1 MAKKKVSRFE
11 SWDEVGV
18 AIGNIG
24 QCRMRIKKAENAL
37 NASIAELKA
46 SYEEQIKED
55 LETAEDLEEQVKL
68 FTNAH
73 KADFADRKTK
83 EFVYG
88 EVGFRKS
95 TEIITRNVKAI
106 IEALKQ
112 HKMDDCIK
120 VSEKLDKDVMAT
132 YDDKALTAVGAK
144 RSEKDNYFMKIYEER
159 LG

>member
-11 SWDEVGV
+11 NWDEV
-18 AIGNIG
+18 ATSLKNIG

-37 NASIAELKA
+37 NASIAEMKE

-73 KADFADRKTK
+73 KADFADKKTK
-83 EFVYG
+83 EFTYG
-88 EVGFRKS
+88 KVGFRKS

-106 IEALKQ
+106 IEACKQ
-112 HKMDDCIK
+112 HKMIDCIK

-144 RSEKDNYFMKIYEER
+144 RSDKENYFMQVYEER